1 MSSAEAKKSRG
12 CYRKWKARG
21 LIETRTPVD
30 GGTEMLESLLE
41 AQVFSVDAMGYAAFV
56 ETGSFS
62 PDETATAMLN
72 RPGGTITGT
81 NRLRLIQAVR
91 KYSFY
96 EPAVAAR
103 KAKGVFVPVLT

>member
-1 MSSAEAKKSRG
+1 M
-12 CYRKWKARG
+12 
-21 LIETRTPVD
+21 IETRDPVD
-30 GGTEMLESLLE
+30 GGTGMLESLLE
-41 AQVFSVDAMGYAAFV
+41 ANVFSVDATGYAAYL

-62 PDETATAMLN
+62 PDEMATAMLN

-103 KAKGVFVPVLT
+103 KAKGLFVPELT